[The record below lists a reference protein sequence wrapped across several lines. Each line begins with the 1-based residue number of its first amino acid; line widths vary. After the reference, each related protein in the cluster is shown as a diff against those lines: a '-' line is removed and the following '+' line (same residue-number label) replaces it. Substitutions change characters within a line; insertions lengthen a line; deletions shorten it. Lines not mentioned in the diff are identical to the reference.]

1 MCLTEDTSHA
11 LINGAGQCDPVSGSD
26 VVSRLLLAAELLI
39 AEQTLELL
47 FTETHHLLHLRIEL
61 LYLPF
66 LSRTFT
72 KYQL

>member
-1 MCLTEDTSHA
+1 MSR
-11 LINGAGQCDPVSGSD
+11 PD
-26 VVSRLLLAAELLI
+26 VVSRLLLAAELLV
-39 AEQTLELL
+39 AEQTLQLL
-47 FTETHHLLHLRIEL
+47 LTETHHLLHLRIEL